1 MIVKWPGV
9 VQPGSVVD
17 EPAITNDLF
26 PTLMELAEVPL
37 TLNFFGDGRS
47 LASLLQGSGQLN
59 REALYWHFPHYHSSG
74 SVPSGA
80 IRAWDFKLIEWF
92 EDERVELYNLR
103 EDVGETTDL
112 SAAMPEKARELLAML
127 RDWRVEV
134 EGRMPTPNPSWHP
147 RGN

>member
-1 MIVKWPGV
+1 MIVRWPGV
-9 VQPGSVVD
+9 VEPGTTVD
-17 EPAITNDLF
+17 QPAITNDLF

-47 LASLLQGSGQLN
+47 LAPLLRGSGGVN
-59 REALYWHFPHYHSSG
+59 REALFWHFPHYHGSG
-74 SVPSGA
+74 NRPSGA
-80 IRAWDFKLIEWF
+80 IRVGEFKVIEWF

-112 SAAMPEKARELLAML
+112 SAAMPEKAGDLLDML
-127 RDWRVEV
+127 RDWRVAV
-134 EGRMPTPNPSWHP
+134 AARMPTLNPSWNP